1 MSCDVSPVAMFFSFF
16 WINTHFFKKLYWFY
30 QKLTKVPP
38 PLWLVYMIFPRVFIT
53 KSGQKLWGGK
63 AASEKAKECWHS
75 TFTNYSY
82 ITGMR
87 SDNSVKEKKTSK
99 GKIMLAPHLYQP
111 FIHSANASVKQK
123 RISSGKLRLASLP
136 CQPFKHGL
144 QFFTKNYDIIQ
155 NGNFKRNNI
164 NYQKSRRAEVSFKAK
179 WGFQFESLPFREKT

>member
-1 MSCDVSPVAMFFSFF
+1 
-16 WINTHFFKKLYWFY
+16 
-30 QKLTKVPP
+30 
-38 PLWLVYMIFPRVFIT
+38 
-53 KSGQKLWGGK
+53 
-63 AASEKAKECWHS
+63 
-75 TFTNYSY
+75 
-82 ITGMR
+82 MR

-111 FIHSANASVKQK
+111 FIDTENASVEQKKISYFKRILPPLPYQPFIHSANASVKQK
-123 RISSGKLRLASLP
+123 RISSGKLSLASLP

-179 WGFQFESLPFREKT
+179 